1 MAMLRYASSSV
12 RCAGIAIPMVFCG
25 SLWLPQIRAEE
36 PAAPPRPLM
45 RMPAWIETINEPGKP
60 QPLAAPAK
68 AATLPELIPVAG
80 TTPAPAT
87 PQQAAAAAKPAAPG
101 NPLTRWFSERM
112 AAMPK
117 PTSLLPAKPTS
128 PNASAPANVPPP
140 IGEQPPLAAAPATAL
155 HDENPTTEKPAAKP
169 KAEPTVTAPVAATP
183 DEMPTLSID
192 QASFKGAL
200 PGKTTRAEL
209 EAGWGAGEA
218 FTRDDGT
225 SGFSWKVEPFERVEV
240 MLENDVV
247 SSIRIKLMEPVGLP
261 DLAKQLEISDLR
273 TVSILD
279 EQGVS
284 IGEVYPE
291 RGVILSV
298 KPGTQTA
305 TAILIEPL
313 DPESFV
319 LRAEGELETCSA
331 NAVADLL
338 YAIQLDPRHVRA
350 HRLLL
355 AMTSDQG
362 KWNEALQLAETA
374 SRLDPADVWTQ
385 LKYADVLLELDR
397 PAEARAVLEAMKNKD
412 AGSPLVAAQVQRLL
426 GRAALAGEKPDHQA
440 AVEHFAETIR
450 RASPLLTKRSP
461 ALQAATREVLLD
473 AHLGTALAIAK
484 GTWQQKSR
492 VIPKWISRSET
503 LVDEFKGGDQ
513 EKMVLE
519 LQLCRGALAAS
530 AGATEAVEPMPWVK
544 RLLELRERMGDA
556 IGDPWRRRQI
566 DWEVGQGLADAL
578 AAAQKRGDTTD
589 MLDNATLTAAYL
601 ERGAEQREL
610 TAAERRNFGELMF
623 RIGIMHSLQRGDHA
637 TAVTWFDRVIP
648 LWEEGGAVE
657 GDPDPGKVGES
668 YVSMAISYWQVER
681 REDALAL
688 SRRGVDLMVAA
699 VDRKELDERA
709 LAVAYGNLS
718 TMYAEEGDETQSRT
732 YAEMASRAEAT
743 GTIVK

>member
-1 MAMLRYASSSV
+1 VAMLRYASSSV
-12 RCAGIAIPMVFCG
+12 RCTGIAISMIFCG
-25 SLWLPQIRAEE
+25 SLWQPQATADESV
-36 PAAPPRPLM
+36 APPRPLM
-45 RMPAWIETINEPGKP
+45 RLPAWIETVNDPGKP

-68 AATLPELIPVAG
+68 AASLPELVPVAG

-87 PQQAAAAAKPAAPG
+87 AAAKPAAPTAKPASSG
-101 NPLTRWFSERM
+101 NPLTRWFSEKM
-112 AAMPK
+112 AAIPK
-117 PTSLLPAKPTS
+117 PTAVLPSKPTA
-128 PNASAPANVPPP
+128 ASEAAPANVPVP
-140 IGEQPPLAAAPATAL
+140 IGEQQPIAADPTA
-155 HDENPTTEKPAAKP
+155 EKPAAKP

-192 QASFKGAL
+192 PASFKGAL
-200 PGKTTRAEL
+200 PGKTSRAEL
-209 EAGWGAGEA
+209 ESGWGVGET

-225 SGFSWKVEPFERVEV
+225 AGFSWKVEPFDRVEV
-240 MLENDVV
+240 ILENDVV
-247 SSIRIKLMEPVGLP
+247 SSIRIKLVEPVAVP
-261 DLAKQLEISDLR
+261 DLAKQLEISELR

-298 KPGTQTA
+298 KPGTDSA

-319 LRAEGELETCSA
+319 LRAEGEIDSCSA
-331 NAVADLL
+331 NALADLL

-362 KWNEALQLAETA
+362 KWTQALQLAETA
-374 SRLDPADVWTQ
+374 GRLDPADVWTQ
-385 LKYADVLLELDR
+385 LKYASVLLELDR
-397 PAEARAVLEAMKNKD
+397 PAEARAVLDGVKNKET
-412 AGSPLVAAQVQRLL
+412 GSPLVAAQVQRLL
-426 GRAALAGEKPDHQA
+426 GRVALAGEKPNHQA

-450 RASPLLTKRSP
+450 RASPLLAKRSP
-461 ALQAATREVLLD
+461 TMQAAAREVLLD
-473 AHLGTALAIAK
+473 AHLGTALAISQ

-503 LVDEFKGGDQ
+503 LVEEFKGGEREQ
-513 EKMVLE
+513 MVLE

-530 AGATEAVEPMPWVK
+530 AGSTEAVEPMPWVK
-544 RLLELRERMGDA
+544 RLLELRERMGDSV
-556 IGDPWRRRQI
+556 GDPWRRRQL
-566 DWEVGQGLADAL
+566 DWEVGQALADAL
-578 AAAQKRGDTTD
+578 TASQKRGDATD
-589 MLDNATLTAAYL
+589 MLDNATLTTAYL

-610 TAAERRNFGELMF
+610 TATERRSFGELMF

-648 LWEEGGAVE
+648 LWEEGGAIE

-681 REDALAL
+681 REDAVAL
-688 SRRGVDLMVAA
+688 SRRGVELMVAA

-718 TMYAEEGDETQSRT
+718 TMYAEEGDETQSRN

>member
-1 MAMLRYASSSV
+1 VAMLRYASSCV
-12 RCAGIAIPMVFCG
+12 RCTGIAIPLTLA
-25 SLWLPQIRAEE
+25 SLVCTMPQATAAE
-36 PAAPPRPLM
+36 PAPAPRPLM
-45 RMPAWIETINEPGKP
+45 RLPARIETLNEPAAP
-60 QPLAAPAK
+60 QPAVASP
-68 AATLPELIPVAG
+68 ATLPDLIPVAG
-80 TTPAPAT
+80 TAPVAAPQTPKPTAP
-87 PQQAAAAAKPAAPG
+87 PAAPTG

-112 AAMPK
+112 AALPK
-117 PTSLLPAKPTS
+117 PKSLLPSTSTSPADAAPSPTS
-128 PNASAPANVPPP
+128 VPTPLGEQTPSEASA
-140 IGEQPPLAAAPATAL
+140 AAQPATK
-155 HDENPTTEKPAAKP
+155 ESIRESVKETAAK
-169 KAEPTVTAPVAATP
+169 PTVTAPVAATP

-192 QASFKGAL
+192 PASFKGAL
-200 PGKTTRAEL
+200 PGKTSRADIDS
-209 EAGWGAGEA
+209 GWGAGEP

-225 SGFSWKVEPFERVEV
+225 TGVAWKIEPFERVEV
-240 MLENDVV
+240 MFEDDVV
-247 SSIRIKLMEPVGLP
+247 SSIRIKLVEPVAVP

-298 KPGTQTA
+298 KPGTPTA

-319 LRAEGELETCSA
+319 LRAEGELEACSA

-355 AMTSDQG
+355 AMTSEQG
-362 KWNEALQLAETA
+362 KWTQALQLAETA
-374 SRLDPADVWTQ
+374 GRLDPADVWTQ
-385 LKYADVLLELDR
+385 LKHAGVLLALDR
-397 PAEARAVLEAMKNKD
+397 PAEAKAVLEAVKNKD
-412 AGSPLVAAQVQRLL
+412 TGSPLVAAQVQRLL
-426 GRAALAGEKPDHQA
+426 GRTALAGDKPDHQA
-440 AVEHFAETIR
+440 ATEHFAETIR
-450 RASPLLTKRSP
+450 KASPLLAKRSP
-461 ALQAATREVLLD
+461 TMQAAAREVLLD

-484 GTWQQKSR
+484 GNWQQKSR

-503 LVDEFKGGDQ
+503 LVEEFKGGDR
-513 EKMVLE
+513 EKMILE
-519 LQLCRGALAAS
+519 LQLCRGALAVS
-530 AGATEAVEPMPWVK
+530 AGSTEAVEPLPWVK
-544 RLLELRERMGDA
+544 RLLEIRETMGDD
-556 IGDPWRRRQI
+556 ISDPWRRRQV
-566 DWEVGQGLADAL
+566 DWETGQGLGDAL
-578 AAAQKRGDTTD
+578 LAAQKRGDATD

-610 TAAERRNFGELMF
+610 TAAERRSFGELLF

-648 LWEEGGAVE
+648 LWEEGDAVAT
-657 GDPDPGKVGES
+657 DPDPGKVGES

-688 SRRGVDLMVAA
+688 SQRGVELMVAA
-699 VDRKELDERA
+699 VDRDELDERA

-718 TMYAEEGDETQSRT
+718 TMYAEAGDEPQART

-743 GTIVK
+743 GTVVK

>member
-1 MAMLRYASSSV
+1 MAMLRYASSRV
-12 RCAGIAIPMVFCG
+12 RCAGIAIPLTLA
-25 SLWLPQIRAEE
+25 SLVCLVPQALAAE

-45 RMPAWIETINEPGKP
+45 RLPARIETLNEPGVP
-60 QPLAAPAK
+60 QPAAASPA
-68 AATLPELIPVAG
+68 TVPDLIPVAG
-80 TTPAPAT
+80 TGPDTAPQTPKPTAAPAT
-87 PQQAAAAAKPAAPG
+87 PAG
-101 NPLTRWFSERM
+101 NPLTRWFSEKM
-112 AAMPK
+112 AALPK
-117 PTSLLPAKPTS
+117 PKSLLPANS
-128 PNASAPANVPPP
+128 
-140 IGEQPPLAAAPATAL
+140 AAPADTA
-155 HDENPTTEKPAAKP
+155 PATTQVPVPLGEQTPGEPAATAKVTVKDATTAGAP
-169 KAEPTVTAPVAATP
+169 KEPAKATVTAPVAATP

-192 QASFKGAL
+192 PASFKGAL
-200 PGKTTRAEL
+200 PGKTSRAEV
-209 EAGWGAGEA
+209 ESGWGAGEP

-225 SGFSWKVEPFERVEV
+225 TGVAWKVEPFERVEV
-240 MLENDVV
+240 MFEDDVV
-247 SSIRIKLMEPVGLP
+247 SSIRIKLVEPVAVP

-298 KPGTQTA
+298 KPGTPAA

-319 LRAEGELETCSA
+319 LRAEGELEACSA

-355 AMTSDQG
+355 AMTSEQG
-362 KWNEALQLAETA
+362 KWTQSLQLAETA
-374 SRLDPADVWTQ
+374 GRLDPADVWTQ
-385 LKYADVLLELDR
+385 LKHAGVLLALDR
-397 PAEARAVLEAMKNKD
+397 PAEAKAVLEAVKTKD
-412 AGSPLVAAQVQRLL
+412 ASSPLVAAQVQRLL
-426 GRAALAGEKPDHQA
+426 GRTALAGDKPDHQA

-450 RASPLLTKRSP
+450 KASPLLAKRSP
-461 ALQAATREVLLD
+461 TMQAAAREVLLD

-503 LVDEFKGGDQ
+503 LVEEFKGGDR
-513 EKMVLE
+513 ERMVLE
-519 LQLCRGALAAS
+519 MQLCRGALAAA
-530 AGATEAVEPMPWVK
+530 AGSTEAVEPLPWVK
-544 RLLELRERMGDA
+544 RLLELRDRMGDDVR
-556 IGDPWRRRQI
+556 DPWRRRQI
-566 DWEVGQGLADAL
+566 DWEVGQGLGDAL
-578 AAAQKRGDTTD
+578 IAAQKRGDATD

-610 TAAERRNFGELMF
+610 TAAERRSFGELLF

-637 TAVTWFDRVIP
+637 TAVTWFDRTIP
-648 LWEEGGAVE
+648 LWEEGDAVAT
-657 GDPDPGKVGES
+657 DPDPGKIGES

-688 SRRGVDLMVAA
+688 SRRGVELMVAA
-699 VDRKELDERA
+699 VDRKQLDERA

-718 TMYAEEGDETQSRT
+718 TMYAEEGDEPQART

-743 GTIVK
+743 GTVVK